1 MANIIEKVKQIRQA
15 IYGKD
20 VRESIASSIED
31 MNTEVENNTSRQDA
45 VEVDFTN
52 IKDSEVVRVTNETAR
67 TIAEESRLAD
77 EVTRINDEITR
88 VSNENLRE
96 SIINASKICE
106 TYDSNHTYYL
116 YNKAV
121 QQGSTYQCINPSIE
135 GIKGI
140 APINDGINWLCIALK
155 GQDGI
160 GGDMFKSRYDTN
172 DSGSVDNA
180 EKLGGQAP
188 NYYASNEELD
198 NLGEIVSSQLADTT
212 AYREYLCFTEI
223 RGMRRLT

>member
-1 MANIIEKVKQIRQA
+1 MANIIEKVRQIRQA

-31 MNTEVENNTSRQDA
+31 MNTEVESNTSRQDA

-52 IKDSEVVRVTNETAR
+52 IKDNEAIRVNNELAR
-67 TIAEESRLAD
+67 STSEESRLSK
-77 EVTRINDEITR
+77 EITRNNDEATR
-88 VSNENLRE
+88 VSNELIRE
-96 SIINASKICE
+96 KIINASKVCE

-116 YNKAV
+116 YNKAI

-140 APINDGINWLCIALK
+140 TPINDGVNWLCIALK

-188 NYYASNEELD
+188 DYYASTEELD
-198 NLGEIVSSQLADTT
+198 ILGEVVSSQLADIT
-212 AYREYLCFTEI
+212 AEI
-223 RGMRRLT
+223 QKNKLRMYMGV